1 MKKIVAT
8 MVVMLLT
15 VAGMSACT
23 AKAKQVNNEND
34 NEKQEVMDLKGKKV
48 LVAYFSWSG
57 NTKYAAQY
65 IAQKLGADE
74 FEIIREKPYPTEYT
88 PCTEDAKAEK
98 EAGERPA
105 IKGKVENMAQY
116 DVVFVCVPVWWYTAP
131 MPVFTFLEQYDLK
144 DKTVIPFCTAYSGPS
159 STLKDIVKA
168 TPNSDHRDG
177 ICIVTKEMGGQGMD
191 SKTAKIDKWLGEI
204 GF

>member
-8 MVVMLLT
+8 MAAMLLT

-144 DKTVIPFCTAYSGPS
+144 GKTVIPFCTAYSGPS